1 MMIIKNLKILL
12 FVTFG
17 SFVIAL
23 GLYFDDSSNK
33 NDIASESLVPSFSEM
48 LEKIAYI
55 EFTNNQGTTT
65 IENVENQ
72 WLITS
77 YNNFPANTELL
88 SRFFIQLREAE
99 IIDYKTNRED
109 LHYKL
114 GLDQDNKMDLILK
127 TSNGDKIFSLN
138 IGTYNYNIPGTYV
151 KKPNSNQSFIVNS
164 NLSADTANFYWAP
177 TDLINIGKSQIKSV
191 QIYNKEMI
199 NLKEQDGILIH
210 QNLPDGYST
219 LSEDK
224 IIEIQNSLSDLQ
236 HNGFILR
243 SDLPSSPNFKVR
255 YELKNGTILFLNFH
269 DISGEGIYVTFD
281 WNYLNEEIQISKF
294 IDPLLD
300 GNQFQLS
307 TVSLLT
313 KFAFKVPQLFF
324 DNNNLKLRAKSE

>member
-1 MMIIKNLKILL
+1 MIIKNLKILL
-12 FVTFG
+12 FITFI
-17 SFVIAL
+17 SLVIAL
-23 GLYFDDSSNK
+23 GLFFNNSSNK
-33 NDIASESLVPSFSEM
+33 DDIASESLVPSFNDM

-55 EFTNNQGTTT
+55 EFANSQGNSI
-65 IENVENQ
+65 IENIDNQ

-77 YNNFPANTELL
+77 FNDFPANTELL
-88 SRFFIQLREAE
+88 SRFFVQLREAE

-114 GLDQDNKMDLILK
+114 GLDQENKMDLILK
-127 TSNGDKIFSLN
+127 SSNGNEIFSLN
-138 IGTYNYNIPGTYV
+138 VGTYNYNIPGTYV

-199 NLKEQDGILIH
+199 NLIEKGGILNH

-224 IIEIQNSLSDLQ
+224 IIEMQNSLIDLQ
-236 HNGFILR
+236 HNGFMLR
-243 SDLPSSPNFKVR
+243 STLPNSPNFKVR
-255 YELKNGTILFLNFH
+255 YELKNGTILFINFY
-269 DISGEGIYVTFD
+269 DISGEGIFITFD
-281 WNYLNEEIQISKF
+281 WNYLNNEVQISKF

-300 GNQFQLS
+300 GSQLQLS

-313 KFAFKVPQLFF
+313 KFAYKVPQLFF

>member
-1 MMIIKNLKILL
+1 MM
-12 FVTFG
+12 
-17 SFVIAL
+17 
-23 GLYFDDSSNK
+23 
-33 NDIASESLVPSFSEM
+33 
-48 LEKIAYI
+48 
-55 EFTNNQGTTT
+55 
-65 IENVENQ
+65 
-72 WLITS
+72 
-77 YNNFPANTELL
+77 
-88 SRFFIQLREAE
+88 
-99 IIDYKTNRED
+99 
-109 LHYKL
+109 KL
-114 GLDQDNKMDLILK
+114 
-127 TSNGDKIFSLN
+127 
-138 IGTYNYNIPGTYV
+138 

-199 NLKEQDGILIH
+199 NLKEQEGILIH

-243 SDLPSSPNFKVR
+243 SDLPRSPNFKAR
-255 YELKNGTILFLNFH
+255 YELKNGTILFINFY

-281 WNYLNEEIQISKF
+281 WNYLNKEIQISKF

-313 KFAFKVPQLFF
+313 KFAYKVPQLFF